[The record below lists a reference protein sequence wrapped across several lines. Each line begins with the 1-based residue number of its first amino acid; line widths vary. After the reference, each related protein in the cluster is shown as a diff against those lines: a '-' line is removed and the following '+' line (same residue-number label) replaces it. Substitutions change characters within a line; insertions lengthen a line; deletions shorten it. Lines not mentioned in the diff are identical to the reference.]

1 MLRWI
6 AALLALTV
14 LALGCWAWYREA
26 TRQKNDALENGGGGD
41 RVLTD
46 KLRRRRS
53 DDEDEDAADKE
64 GESMTT
70 SSSSTSAASE
80 GLADNP
86 AAWSPPDT
94 RQLSCL
100 AVPGSAAGVAC
111 VRDRPNKEAAAALLA
126 TVVDRC
132 AAFVARLVRD
142 HPHHPSSARL
152 RERFEPARLM
162 ETLPRSAHTAF
173 SENKGEKV
181 ALCLTPEKDAPVAAG
196 GLVDDHTLFF
206 VALHE
211 LAHVGTASIEDHDDD
226 FWKTF
231 AFLLSCAEEQ
241 GLHDPVDYRKRP
253 ARYCG
258 MQISDNPLITRREA
272 GLPVK

>member
-1 MLRWI
+1 MLRLI
-6 AALLALTV
+6 FALFALGV
-14 LALGCWAWYREA
+14 LALGCWIWYSEI
-26 TRQKNDALENGGGGD
+26 TRQKNDALEEDGGD
-41 RVLTD
+41 RVLAD
-46 KLRRRRS
+46 KKRRRRF
-53 DDEDEDAADKE
+53 DDDGGEKE
-64 GESMTT
+64 KEAMMT
-70 SSSSTSAASE
+70 E
-80 GLADNP
+80 GLADDP
-86 AAWSPPDT
+86 AAWSAPDT

-111 VRDRPNKEAAAALLA
+111 VRDRPNKEAAAELLA
-126 TVVDRC
+126 TIVDRC

-142 HPHHPSSARL
+142 HPHHPASARL
-152 RERFEPARLM
+152 RERFDPARLM

-181 ALCLTPEKDAPVAAG
+181 ALCLTPDKDASVAAK

-211 LAHVGTASIEDHDDD
+211 LAHVGTASMEDHDDS
-226 FWKTF
+226 FWATF
-231 AFLLSCAEEQ
+231 AFLLACAEEQ
-241 GLHDPVDYRKRP
+241 GLHDPVDYRKHP

>member
-6 AALLALTV
+6 FALLALAV
-14 LALGCWAWYREA
+14 LALGCWAWYREN
-26 TRQKNDALENGGGGD
+26 TQQKNDSLEDGGD
-41 RVLTD
+41 RVLAD

-53 DDEDEDAADKE
+53 EEEEEQDGGDEGMTAAA
-64 GESMTT
+64 GAR
-70 SSSSTSAASE
+70 SSTSWSAAE

-86 AAWSPPDT
+86 AAWSAPDT
-94 RQLSCL
+94 KQLSCL

-132 AAFVARLVRD
+132 AVFVAQLTRD
-142 HPHHPSSARL
+142 HPHHPASARL
-152 RERFEPARLM
+152 SERFQPTRLM
-162 ETLPRSAHTAF
+162 ETLPRSMHTAF

-181 ALCLTPEKDAPVAAG
+181 ALCLTPEKDAPVAAD

-211 LAHVGTASIEDHDDD
+211 LAHVGTASFEDHDDD
-226 FWKTF
+226 FWATF
-231 AFLLSCAEEQ
+231 AFLLACAEEQ